1 MSFQTAAGAS
11 LAVTLSHPATYDAAG
26 YGAVGMVYTV
36 VGEMTNIGEF
46 GKEYA
51 VVTHNPLAS
60 RGTKKAKGSFNN
72 GSLNPTVALDP
83 ADAGQGFME
92 DLLETD
98 DAGTFCVT
106 LQDGTKYYFE
116 GIVTTFRPSVGEVDS
131 VVTASTVIE
140 LTDRPVVKV
149 DAP

>member
-36 VGEMTNIGEF
+36 VGEVTNIGEF
-46 GKEYA
+46 GQEYA

-60 RGTKKAKGSFNN
+60 RGTKKAKGSYNN
-72 GSLNPTVALDP
+72 GTLNPTVALDP
-83 ADAGQGFME
+83 DDAGQGLME
-92 DLLETD
+92 DLLAIDE
-98 DAGTFCVT
+98 AGTFRVT
-106 LQDGTKYYFE
+106 LQDGTIYYME

-131 VVTASTVIE
+131 VVTATTTIE
-140 LTDRPVVKV
+140 LTDRPVIKV